1 MIERTEPNFICKA
14 IVTQEEVRKNSFSEI
29 LSKLFNNSKT
39 AFFQTFINN
48 ESLTEEEKDELKDLI
63 KKLR

>member
-14 IVTQEEVRKNSFSEI
+14 IVTQDEVRKHSFSEI
-29 LSKLFNNSKT
+29 LGKLFNNSKM
-39 AFFQTFINN
+39 AFFQTFIND
-48 ESLTEEEKDELKDLI
+48 ETLTSEEKENLKDLI